1 MGTYYDP
8 DRETESRTE
17 GTSGVFPRNT
27 RSKRGSSDPYGEGGG
42 TEGVFP
48 HDRRPYYS
56 DTDPYGEGGGTE
68 GVFPPSDEAYGYD
81 PDGEFQNATMD
92 DPPEAPDPAPHS
104 RGPGSQGSYSGGSG
118 RGPHHQSGS
127 TGSARGALIA
137 LCVVLG
143 AVILALLYFL
153 LHTEYPQP
161 PVPTAPASATPALPQ
176 VSPSVSA
183 ANPTPVPTPIPPTPT
198 PVPLRDQILAWAED
212 ADRNAEDYSIVSNK
226 GTHLYIPDDQYFL
239 DQPFP
244 MMVDAKK
251 DTEYPG
257 SKIYLIPSYED
268 KYGNLGRL
276 KHGTIVTV
284 YAIQNGMY
292 FVVGPEGQAGWNGPS
307 YFSEP

>member
-1 MGTYYDP
+1 MSTYHP
-8 DRETESRTE
+8 NRETETYAGDTE
-17 GTSGVFPRNT
+17 GGFRRNARSGESDADLDGTGGGTDGVFPQVF
-27 RSKRGSSDPYGEGGG
+27 SPKRDDTDPNGTGGG
-42 TEGVFP
+42 TESVLP
-48 HDRRPYYS
+48 RRKRPYDDS
-56 DTDPYGEGGGTE
+56 PGND
-68 GVFPPSDEAYGYD
+68 FP
-81 PDGEFQNATMD
+81 D
-92 DPPEAPDPAPHS
+92 DPADYPSVDPDPAPDY
-104 RGPGSQGSYSGGSG
+104 RGPVGQGSYSSGGG
-118 RGPHHQSGS
+118 RGSHHQSGGA
-127 TGSARGALIA
+127 GSARRALIA

-161 PVPTAPASATPALPQ
+161 PVPTAPASATPTLPQ
-176 VSPSVSA
+176 ASPSVSA

-226 GTHLYIPDDQYFL
+226 GTHLFIPDDQYFL